1 MAHKKRRKL
10 TRTEAKVEAQRKRRR
25 QQIIWALA
33 GVVAVGVIVVVVLVA
48 MSGGQGE
55 LVAAE
60 PLRGDIETGLT
71 EEGYPYR
78 GSADA
83 PVTIVEYSDYRCSAC
98 RDFETSTAEQID
110 AELVATGQV
119 KYVVPPF
126 ALWEESLPVVEAAA
140 CAQDLGG
147 FWSFRRVVFANQNL
161 FPVQGAPARALLER
175 FAKASGLDTDALKTC
190 LDEGRHQA
198 DVRAST
204 QRAKTDLGVNSTPTF
219 FVNGVQTQ
227 LLRNEPYFDTIRKA
241 VEAAQASGSDQ

>member
-1 MAHKKRRKL
+1 MARKKRRKL
-10 TRTEAKVEAQRKRRR
+10 TRTEAKVEAQRKRRQR
-25 QQIIWALA
+25 EIIWAVG
-33 GVVAVGVIVVVVLVA
+33 GVAAVAVIVVVVLVA
-48 MSGGQGE
+48 ISGGQGE
-55 LVAAE
+55 LVEAQ
-60 PLRGDIETGLT
+60 PLRDDIETGLT

-110 AELVATGQV
+110 QALVATGQV
-119 KYVVPPF
+119 KYVVPPY
-126 ALWEESLPVVEAAA
+126 ALWEESFPAVEAAA
-140 CAQDLGG
+140 CAQDQGG

-161 FPVQGAPARALLER
+161 FPAQGNPSRELLER
-175 FAKASGLDTDALKTC
+175 FAKASGLDLGAFAAC

-227 LLRNEPYFDTIRKA
+227 LLRDEPYFDTIRKA
-241 VEAAQASGSDQ
+241 VEAAQASESDQ